1 MCMEIASSKY
11 LSLLPCNWKADE
23 QKAEGKRLRLSFNE
37 VLVKNAQKAV
47 LSDQIPRLFA
57 TVA

>member
-1 MCMEIASSKY
+1 MEIASSKY

-37 VLVKNAQKAV
+37 VLGKNTPTAA
-47 LSDQIPRLFA
+47 LSDPIPQLFA

>member
-1 MCMEIASSKY
+1 MEIASSKY

-37 VLVKNAQKAV
+37 VLGKNAPTAG
-47 LSDQIPRLFA
+47 LSDPIPQLFA